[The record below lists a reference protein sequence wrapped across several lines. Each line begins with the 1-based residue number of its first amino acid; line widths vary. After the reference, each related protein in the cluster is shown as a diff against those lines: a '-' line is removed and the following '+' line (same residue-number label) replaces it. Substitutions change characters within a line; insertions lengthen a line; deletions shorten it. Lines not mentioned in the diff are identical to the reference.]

1 MRRLDHTIWIP
12 HTTWH
17 SKQHKIKRA
26 VITHTGER
34 PAIQK
39 ARGQSPTGPKNPM
52 HHTCKHHH
60 QPRKAATTNS
70 IYPSPHGS
78 QMKGRAPSLLTG
90 ALGQQGL
97 ELSHLLVEHV
107 SSMVCWWHTC
117 WRNCSCTVSPESLAW
132 MWPVQQWHV
141 QSVNPVV
148 EVDIEDPAS
157 EWLSLDAAAGW

>member
-17 SKQHKIKRA
+17 SKPTQN
-26 VITHTGER
+26 
-34 PAIQK
+34 QK
-39 ARGQSPTGPKNPM
+39 GR
-52 HHTCKHHH
+52 HHTHRREAGNPKGQGPESNGAQKSNAPHRKHHH

-107 SSMVCWWHTC
+107 VQHGLL
-117 WRNCSCTVSPESLAW
+117 VAHLLAKLLLHCV
-132 MWPVQQWHV
+132 P
-141 QSVNPVV
+141 
-148 EVDIEDPAS
+148 
-157 EWLSLDAAAGW
+157 